1 MRRRR
6 PSRNRKGGRLRSR
19 GRRRSTGRG
28 RRRGNKSEYIYN
40 WKSFW
45 NADIWKLYFV
55 FIIQLSILTLYNKI
69 VHALWLAERSVC
81 IRVCKHG
88 CDVNMRCF
96 SRANHTS
103 TNLKKVVEFKT
114 RQVYFIYP
122 LLPRLK
128 LGKHLF
134 AKQELI
140 TLARL
145 RVQDLQVV
153 RISLFISAIT
163 KSFALFSLKLF

>member
-1 MRRRR
+1 M
-6 PSRNRKGGRLRSR
+6 
-19 GRRRSTGRG
+19 
-28 RRRGNKSEYIYN
+28 
-40 WKSFW
+40 
-45 NADIWKLYFV
+45 
-55 FIIQLSILTLYNKI
+55 
-69 VHALWLAERSVC
+69 AERSVC

-88 CDVNMRCF
+88 CDVKMFCF

-103 TNLKKVVEFKT
+103 TNLKKAVEFKT

-122 LLPRLK
+122 FLPRLK

-153 RISLFISAIT
+153 RISLFITAIT
-163 KSFALFSLKLF
+163 KSFAFISGKLFYKSNRKNSKTLEKLGEFSTVMQTHDFVSRLRTI